1 MTDNPPT
8 GKVQTVLGPIEDSD
22 MGITLPHEH
31 LLCDLS
37 RVLAEPVQEAE
48 KKRMHEKVGMSNL
61 SWLRYHPF
69 QNLDNVLL
77 LDEQEAIDEAN
88 LFKHAGGGCIVDCS
102 INGIG
107 RDPEGLARISRSTGL
122 HVIMGS
128 GYYTAVSHDPRMS
141 ARSEQAIVEEIVRDV
156 TVGVEDSVIR
166 AGFIG
171 EIGCSWPLEA
181 NERKVL
187 RAAARAQQ
195 LTGACLSI
203 HPGRNRRAPFE
214 IIDIVTEAG
223 ADLRRTIMCHIDV
236 RLRDKADRLRLAETG
251 CYLEYDVFGWEG
263 HFPCTWT
270 TDDFLDI
277 PNDTQRIYE
286 ICELIDAGFLTQV
299 LISQDVCRKTARAC
313 YGGWG
318 YAHILKYVVPMMR
331 QRGITQQQIDTMLI
345 DNPQRLFRFS

>member
-128 GYYTAVSHDPRMS
+128 GYYTAVSHDLRMS

-195 LTGACLSI
+195 FDGRLPQ
-203 HPGRNRRAPFE
+203 HPSGP
-214 IIDIVTEAG
+214 
-223 ADLRRTIMCHIDV
+223 
-236 RLRDKADRLRLAETG
+236 
-251 CYLEYDVFGWEG
+251 
-263 HFPCTWT
+263 
-270 TDDFLDI
+270 
-277 PNDTQRIYE
+277 
-286 ICELIDAGFLTQV
+286 
-299 LISQDVCRKTARAC
+299 
-313 YGGWG
+313 
-318 YAHILKYVVPMMR
+318 
-331 QRGITQQQIDTMLI
+331 
-345 DNPQRLFRFS
+345 